1 MGRNHVAEIN
11 PFITSFCNQDSSNLL
26 NFFHQF
32 VNPMIMYMDHLV
44 LRFAR
49 LQVKNIDNFVH
60 IYMKVITF
68 T

>member
-1 MGRNHVAEIN
+1 MGLYIWAQYTPTV
-11 PFITSFCNQDSSNLL
+11 
-26 NFFHQF
+26 FHQF
-32 VNPMIMYMDHLV
+32 VNLMIMYMDHLV